1 MPHFVSI
8 DALGLALDGD
18 KTTTGA
24 RCISSLPANQDTGR
38 GMVRMGDKTTCC
50 PLCKIPG
57 TIVTGTPDFII
68 GGAWAAIHDSEVKC
82 GCPAGSN
89 RIIVPLSDVSAITQ
103 DTVQPTGHS
112 SYSRQTEELRTSF
125 PPFSSPP
132 FSSPLSP
139 PSESN
144 PSTPQEVAL
153 TIGLFFDGTGN
164 NAVNTENMIKA
175 YTARHFDYTSV
186 EAEVIM
192 TRCAREEFGVSGI
205 SAGSYIGYY
214 TNVHWL
220 HTLYQT
226 DLLPDSTEVQASLYI
241 DGIGTEAGKPDSLI
255 GQSLGIADTGVI
267 AKTDKAV
274 AGLISTL
281 LQTLGDLKNRLKS
294 PILIVKSIQFDI
306 FGFSRGAAAARHF
319 ANRVLAQ
326 DSAIIAAIRQ
336 GLNGVAFQGPPAGKT
351 RFIGIFDTVAAIGS
365 PVNGMNPHSAST
377 GEVKITLPA
386 GIAEK
391 VFHITA
397 ENECRFNFALN
408 SVRPV
413 WPELVLPGSHSD
425 IGGGYLPQVR
435 ENFFLTRP
443 VTETVPLSQPGIQ
456 TRSYQ
461 RLVQQ
466 LPQLDTVPSLAPILR
481 TSNILAETWYDD
493 RLPPD
498 RYGQFQKRSYSALT
512 LRNRLIRNDWSKVIL
527 RVMIEAAK
535 EAGAMFYPYDSTN
548 PDTFIPAELSTFLD
562 KSLQM
567 GKAVRDGKVPPAF
580 AQQEMN
586 LLARSYIHC
595 SANWNP
601 VVTNTRGDIQGGAAL
616 TELVSFVNRPDEN
629 WRRTR
634 YNMDGKKL

>member
-1 MPHFVSI
+1 MLHSVSI
-8 DALGLALDGD
+8 NGLELALDGD
-18 KTTTGA
+18 ETTTGA
-24 RCISSLPANQDTGR
+24 SCISSLRTHQDTGR
-38 GMVRMGDKTTCC
+38 GMVRVGDTTTVC
-50 PLCKIPG
+50 PVCKCPG
-57 TIVTGTPDFII
+57 IVVTGTSDFIVD
-68 GGAWAAIHDSEVKC
+68 GARAAVHGSEVKC
-82 GCPAGSN
+82 GCPAGQN
-89 RIIVPLSDVSAITQ
+89 RVIVSSSAALSTTPATLQSAGRPSPRTQ
-103 DTVQPTGHS
+103 TQEPTAA
-112 SYSRQTEELRTSF
+112 
-125 PPFSSPP
+125 
-132 FSSPLSP
+132 SSPLPSSP
-139 PSESN
+139 APAA
-144 PSTPQEVAL
+144 PGAVPQEVTL

-175 YTARHFDYTSV
+175 CTARHYDYTSA

-192 TRCAREEFGVSGI
+192 ARCAREAFGVSGTG
-205 SAGSYIGYY
+205 AGSYIGYY

-226 DLLPDSTEVQASLYI
+226 DLLPDSTAVQASLYI

-255 GQSLGIADTGVI
+255 GQSMGIADTGVI

-274 AGLISTL
+274 AGLAQTISQSIESIKTELNAEKLTL
-281 LQTLGDLKNRLKS
+281 TSLT
-294 PILIVKSIQFDI
+294 FDI

-336 GLNGVAFQGPPAGKT
+336 GLNGVIFLGLPAGKT
-351 RFIGIFDTVAAIGS
+351 RFIGLFDTVAAIGS

-377 GEVKITLPA
+377 GEVKITLPP

-397 ENECRFNFALN
+397 GNECRFNFALN

-413 WPELVLPGSHSD
+413 WPELVLPGAHSD
-425 IGGGYLPQVR
+425 TGGGYLPLVR
-435 ENFFLTRP
+435 ENLFLTRP
-443 VTETVPLSQPGIQ
+443 ATETVPLSLPGSQ
-456 TRSYQ
+456 TRSYTQ
-461 RLVQQ
+461 LIQQ
-466 LPQLDTVPSLAPILR
+466 LPQLDTFPCLAPVLR
-481 TSNILAETWYDD
+481 TSRIMAETWYDD

-498 RYGQFQKRSYSALT
+498 RYGQFQKRSFSALT
-512 LRNRLIRNDWSKVIL
+512 LRNRLIRNDWAKVVL

-535 EAGAMFYPYDSTN
+535 EAGATFYPYDSTN
-548 PDTFIPAELSTFLD
+548 SDTFIPAELSTFLN

-580 AQQEMN
+580 TPEEMN
-586 LLARSYIHC
+586 FLARSYIHC

-601 VVTNTRGDIQGGAAL
+601 VVRNTRGEIQGGAAL
-616 TELVSFVNRPDEN
+616 AELLSFVNRPDED

-634 YNMDGKKL
+634 YNMEGESF

>member
-1 MPHFVSI
+1 MLHSVSI
-8 DALGLALDGD
+8 NGLELALDGD
-18 KTTTGA
+18 ETTTGA
-24 RCISSLPANQDTGR
+24 SCISSLRTHQDTGR
-38 GMVRMGDKTTCC
+38 GMVRVGDTTTVC
-50 PLCKIPG
+50 PVCKCPG
-57 TIVTGTPDFII
+57 IVVTGTSDFIVD
-68 GGAWAAIHDSEVKC
+68 GARAAVHGSEVKC
-82 GCPAGSN
+82 GCPAGQN
-89 RIIVPLSDVSAITQ
+89 RVIVSSSAALSTTPATLQSAGRPSSRTQ
-103 DTVQPTGHS
+103 TQEPTAV
-112 SYSRQTEELRTSF
+112 
-125 PPFSSPP
+125 
-132 FSSPLSP
+132 SSPLPSSP
-139 PSESN
+139 APAA
-144 PSTPQEVAL
+144 PGAVPQEVTL

-175 YTARHFDYTSV
+175 CTARHYDYTSA

-192 TRCAREEFGVSGI
+192 ARCAREAFGVSGTG
-205 SAGSYIGYY
+205 AGSYIGYY

-226 DLLPDSTEVQASLYI
+226 DLLPDSTAVQASLYI

-255 GQSLGIADTGVI
+255 GQSMGIADTGVI

-336 GLNGVAFQGPPAGKT
+336 GLNGVIFLGQPAGKT
-351 RFIGIFDTVAAIGS
+351 RFIGLFDTVAAIGS

-377 GEVKITLPA
+377 GEVKITLPP

-397 ENECRFNFALN
+397 GNECRFNFALN

-413 WPELVLPGSHSD
+413 WPELVLPGAHSD
-425 IGGGYLPQVR
+425 TGGGYLPLVR
-435 ENFFLTRP
+435 ENLFLTRP
-443 VTETVPLSQPGIQ
+443 ATETVPLSQPGSQ
-456 TRSYQ
+456 TRSYTQ
-461 RLVQQ
+461 LIQQ
-466 LPQLDTVPSLAPILR
+466 LPQLDTFPCLAPVLR
-481 TSNILAETWYDD
+481 TSRIMAETWYDD

-498 RYGQFQKRSYSALT
+498 RYGQFQKRSFSALT
-512 LRNRLIRNDWSKVIL
+512 LRNRLIRNDWAKVVL

-535 EAGAMFYPYDSTN
+535 EAGVNFKAITN
-548 PDTFIPAELSTFLD
+548 NDEELNFPSELSATCD
-562 KSLQM
+562 KALLM
-567 GKAVRDGKVPPAF
+567 GKAVRDGNVPPAF
-580 AQQEMN
+580 TPEEMN
-586 LLARSYIHC
+586 FLARSYIHC

-601 VVTNTRGDIQGGAAL
+601 VVRNTRGEIQGGAAL
-616 TELVSFVNRPDEN
+616 AELLSFVNRPDED

-634 YNMDGKKL
+634 YNMEGESF

>member
-38 GMVRMGDKTTCC
+38 GMVRVGDKTTPC

-57 TIVTGTPDFII
+57 TVVTGTPDFII
-68 GGAWAAIHDSEVKC
+68 DGAWAAIHDSEVKC

-89 RIIVPLSDVSAITQ
+89 RIIVPLSDAGAITQ
-103 DTVQPTGHS
+103 STAQPTGQPS
-112 SYSRQTEELRTSF
+112 FSRQTEELRTS
-125 PPFSSPP
+125 SPP
-132 FSSPLSP
+132 SFTPPLSSPLSP
-139 PSESN
+139 PSESDS
-144 PSTPQEVAL
+144 PTPQDVTL
-153 TIGLFFDGTGN
+153 TVGLFFDGTGN

-175 YTARHFDYTSV
+175 CTARHFDYTSV

-192 TRCAREEFGVSGI
+192 ARCAREEFGVSGTG
-205 SAGSYIGYY
+205 AGSYIGYY

-274 AGLISTL
+274 AGLAQTISQAMESIKTELNAEKLTL
-281 LQTLGDLKNRLKS
+281 TSLT
-294 PILIVKSIQFDI
+294 FDI

-377 GEVKITLPA
+377 GEVNITLPP

-397 ENECRFNFALN
+397 GNECRFNFALN

-413 WPELVLPGSHSD
+413 WPELALPGAHSD
-425 IGGGYLPQVR
+425 TGGGYLPQVR
-435 ENFFLTRP
+435 ENLFLTRP
-443 VTETVPLSQPGIQ
+443 ATETVPLSQPGSQ
-456 TRSYQ
+456 TRSYK
-461 RLVQQ
+461 RLLQQ
-466 LPQLDTVPSLAPILR
+466 LPQLDTFPCLAPVLR
-481 TSNILAETWYDD
+481 TSRIMAETWYDD

-498 RYGQFQKRSYSALT
+498 RYGQFQKRSFSALT
-512 LRNRLIRNDWSKVIL
+512 LRDRLIRNDWAKVVL

-535 EAGAMFYPYDSTN
+535 EAGVNFKSVQDNDALV
-548 PDTFIPAELSTFLD
+548 IPEDLSHFCD

-580 AQQEMN
+580 TPQEMN
-586 LLARSYIHC
+586 ILARSYIHC

-601 VVTNTRGDIQGGAAL
+601 VVRNTRGDIQGGAAL
-616 TELVSFVNRPDEN
+616 AELISFVNRPDED

-634 YNMDGKKL
+634 YNMEGESF

>member
-38 GMVRMGDKTTCC
+38 GMVRVGDKTTPC

-57 TIVTGTPDFII
+57 TVVTGTPDFII
-68 GGAWAAIHDSEVKC
+68 DGAWAAIHDSEVKC

-89 RIIVPLSDVSAITQ
+89 RIIVPLSDAGAITQ
-103 DTVQPTGHS
+103 STARPTGQS
-112 SYSRQTEELRTSF
+112 SFSRQAEERRT
-125 PPFSSPP
+125 SSPP
-132 FSSPLSP
+132 SSTPPLSSPLSP
-139 PSESN
+139 PSESDS
-144 PSTPQEVAL
+144 PTPQDVTL
-153 TIGLFFDGTGN
+153 TVGLFFDGTGN

-175 YTARHFDYTSV
+175 CTARHFDYTSV

-192 TRCAREEFGVSGI
+192 ARCAREEFGVSGTG
-205 SAGSYIGYY
+205 AGSYIGYY

-274 AGLISTL
+274 AGLISKIE
-281 LQTLGDLKNRLKS
+281 QTLRNLKNLLNKQL
-294 PILIVKSIQFDI
+294 LIVKSIRFDI

-336 GLNGVAFQGPPAGKT
+336 GLNGVALQGPPAGKT

-377 GEVKITLPA
+377 GEVNITLPP

-397 ENECRFNFALN
+397 GNECRFNFALN

-413 WPELVLPGSHSD
+413 WPELALPGAHSD
-425 IGGGYLPQVR
+425 TGGGYLPQVR
-435 ENFFLTRP
+435 ENLFLT
-443 VTETVPLSQPGIQ
+443 
-456 TRSYQ
+456 
-461 RLVQQ
+461 
-466 LPQLDTVPSLAPILR
+466 APPR
-481 TSNILAETWYDD
+481 
-493 RLPPD
+493 
-498 RYGQFQKRSYSALT
+498 KRSPSASREARRAAISGCYSNS
-512 LRNRLIRNDWSKVIL
+512 RSW
-527 RVMIEAAK
+527 
-535 EAGAMFYPYDSTN
+535 
-548 PDTFIPAELSTFLD
+548 IPFPV
-562 KSLQM
+562 SLPFC
-567 GKAVRDGKVPPAF
+567 GP
-580 AQQEMN
+580 
-586 LLARSYIHC
+586 
-595 SANWNP
+595 
-601 VVTNTRGDIQGGAAL
+601 AAL
-616 TELVSFVNRPDEN
+616 WPKPGMTTGFRRIATGSFRNAVF
-629 WRRTR
+629 RR
-634 YNMDGKKL
+634 

>member
-38 GMVRMGDKTTCC
+38 GMVRVGDKTTPC

-57 TIVTGTPDFII
+57 TVVTGTPDFII
-68 GGAWAAIHDSEVKC
+68 DGAWAAIHDSEVKC

-89 RIIVPLSDVSAITQ
+89 RIIVPLSDAGAITQ
-103 DTVQPTGHS
+103 STVRPTGQPS
-112 SYSRQTEELRTSF
+112 FSRQAEELRTSSPSSST
-125 PPFSSPP
+125 PPL
-132 FSSPLSP
+132 SSPLSP
-139 PSESN
+139 PSESDS
-144 PSTPQEVAL
+144 PTPQDVML
-153 TIGLFFDGTGN
+153 TVGLFFDGTGN

-175 YTARHFDYTSV
+175 CTARHFDYTSV

-192 TRCAREEFGVSGI
+192 ARCAREEFGVSGTG
-205 SAGSYIGYY
+205 AGSYIGYY

-274 AGLISTL
+274 AGLAQTISQAMESIKTELNAEKLTL
-281 LQTLGDLKNRLKS
+281 TSLT
-294 PILIVKSIQFDI
+294 FDI

-377 GEVKITLPA
+377 GEVNITLPP

-397 ENECRFNFALN
+397 GNECRFNFALN

-413 WPELVLPGSHSD
+413 WPELALPGAHSD
-425 IGGGYLPQVR
+425 TGGGYLPLVR
-435 ENFFLTRP
+435 ENLFLTRP
-443 VTETVPLSQPGIQ
+443 ATETVPLSQPGSQ
-456 TRSYQ
+456 TRSYK
-461 RLVQQ
+461 RLLQQ
-466 LPQLDTVPSLAPILR
+466 LPQLDTFPCLAPVLR
-481 TSNILAETWYDD
+481 TSRIMAETWYDD

-498 RYGQFQKRSYSALT
+498 RYGQFQKRSFSALT
-512 LRNRLIRNDWSKVIL
+512 LRDRLIRNDWAKVVL

-567 GKAVRDGKVPPAF
+567 GKAVRDGNVPPAF
-580 AQQEMN
+580 TPQEMN
-586 LLARSYIHC
+586 TLARSYIHC

-601 VVTNTRGDIQGGAAL
+601 VVTNTRGEIQGGAAL
-616 TELVSFVNRPDEN
+616 AELISFVNRPDED

-634 YNMDGKKL
+634 YNMEGEAF

>member
-1 MPHFVSI
+1 F
-8 DALGLALDGD
+8 
-18 KTTTGA
+18 
-24 RCISSLPANQDTGR
+24 
-38 GMVRMGDKTTCC
+38 
-50 PLCKIPG
+50 
-57 TIVTGTPDFII
+57 TP
-68 GGAWAAIHDSEVKC
+68 
-82 GCPAGSN
+82 
-89 RIIVPLSDVSAITQ
+89 PLST
-103 DTVQPTGHS
+103 
-112 SYSRQTEELRTSF
+112 
-125 PPFSSPP
+125 
-132 FSSPLSP
+132 
-139 PSESN
+139 PSESDS
-144 PSTPQEVAL
+144 PAPQDVTL

-175 YTARHFDYTSV
+175 CTARHFDYTSA

-192 TRCAREEFGVSGI
+192 ARCAREEFGVSGTG
-205 SAGSYIGYY
+205 AGSYIGYY

-226 DLLPDSTEVQASLYI
+226 DLLPDSTAAQASLYI

-274 AGLISTL
+274 AGLISKIE
-281 LQTLGDLKNRLKS
+281 QTLRNLKNILNKQL
-294 PILIVKSIQFDI
+294 LIVKSLQFDI

-336 GLNGVAFQGPPAGKT
+336 GLNGVAFQGAPAGKT

-377 GEVKITLPA
+377 GGVNITLPP

-397 ENECRFNFALN
+397 GNECRFNFALN

-413 WPELVLPGSHSD
+413 WPELALPGAHSD
-425 IGGGYLPQVR
+425 IGGGYLPRVR
-435 ENFFLTRP
+435 ENLFLTRP
-443 VTETVPLSQPGIQ
+443 ATETVLLSQPGSQ
-456 TRSYQ
+456 TRSYK
-461 RLVQQ
+461 RLLQQ
-466 LPQLDTVPSLAPILR
+466 LPQLETFPCLAPVLR
-481 TSNILAETWYDD
+481 TSRIMAETWYDD

-498 RYGQFQKRSYSALT
+498 RYGQFQKRSFSALT
-512 LRNRLIRNDWSKVIL
+512 LRNRLIRNDWAKVVL

-535 EAGAMFYPYDSTN
+535 EAGVNFKAMTN
-548 PDTFIPAELSTFLD
+548 NDEVLNFPSELSASCD
-562 KSLQM
+562 KALQM
-567 GKAVRDGKVPPAF
+567 GKAARDGKVPPAF
-580 AQQEMN
+580 TPQEIN
-586 LLARSYIHC
+586 ILARSYIHC

-601 VVTNTRGDIQGGAAL
+601 VVRNTRGEIQGGAAL
-616 TELVSFVNRPDEN
+616 AELISFVNRPDEE

-634 YNMDGKKL
+634 YNMDGESF